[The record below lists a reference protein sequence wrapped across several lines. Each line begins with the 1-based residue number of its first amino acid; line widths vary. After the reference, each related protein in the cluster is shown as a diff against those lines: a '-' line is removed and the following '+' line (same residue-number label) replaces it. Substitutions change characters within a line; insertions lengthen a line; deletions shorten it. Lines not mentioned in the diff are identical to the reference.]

1 MGLWTN
7 SRFFTQIGDNHASR
21 RVSRNLGVQFLAL
34 LTRNNAHAAAL
45 VTAWGG
51 ASKGSNMCA
60 AR

>member
-1 MGLWTN
+1 MDLWAN
-7 SRFFTQIGDNHASR
+7 SRFSHRLAIITLRLA
-21 RVSRNLGVQFLAL
+21 NLGVQFLAL